1 MTYEELI
8 RLQDKVRD
16 YNAYD
21 FKVMALTNAIKNFDT
36 ESLKISS
43 PNIHNIM
50 ENLLEDDQKL
60 IVNLLTESINRAIE
74 NYNRIMEK
82 M

>member
-21 FKVMALTNAIKNFDT
+21 FKVRALTNTIKNFDT
-36 ESLKISS
+36 ESLKISN
-43 PNIHNIM
+43 PNCHNIM

-60 IVNLLTESINRAIE
+60 IVNVLTESIGRAID
-74 NYNRIMEK
+74 NYNRIMEA